1 MLLSFY
7 ISFHSIGI
15 SGSLSE
21 CLFCVCVFYFV
32 LTTKKFTLLFIVH
45 TYFTDYKECVSHDSR
60 PIILLSTHI
69 WIYCANQI
77 CIILVAWYF
86 FPKTKL
92 RLIFILRIF
101 NKQYFRINLF
111 FGLVFGVL
119 WSPKVTAHYQLNI
132 NYNDSFGPAG
142 MTCKLYS
149 STSSSTSLNE
159 GLYFIF
165 RLLIRLPTG
174 KFLETWNAL

>member
-1 MLLSFY
+1 MSVL
-7 ISFHSIGI
+7 
-15 SGSLSE
+15 
-21 CLFCVCVFYFV
+21 CVCVFYFV
-32 LTTKKFTLLFIVH
+32 LTTEKFTFLFIVN

-60 PIILLSTHI
+60 PIILLSIHI
-69 WIYCANQI
+69 WIYCADKYVLYWWPDI
-77 CIILVAWYF
+77 F
-86 FPKTKL
+86 FPKQSFAWFL
-92 RLIFILRIF
+92 FYVFF

-132 NYNDSFGPAG
+132 NNYNDSFGPTG

>member
-15 SGSLSE
+15 NGSLSE

-32 LTTKKFTLLFIVH
+32 LTTKKFTFLFIVH

-60 PIILLSTHI
+60 PIILLSIHI

-86 FPKTKL
+86 FPKTKFH
-92 RLIFILRIF
+92 LIFILRIF

-119 WSPKVTAHYQLNI
+119 WSPKVTAHHQLNI

>member
-1 MLLSFY
+1 MSVL
-7 ISFHSIGI
+7 
-15 SGSLSE
+15 
-21 CLFCVCVFYFV
+21 CVCVFYFV
-32 LTTKKFTLLFIVH
+32 LTTEKFTFLFIVN

-60 PIILLSTHI
+60 PIILLSIHI

-92 RLIFILRIF
+92 RLIFILRIKYVKNFF

-132 NYNDSFGPAG
+132 NNYNDSFGPAG

>member
-1 MLLSFY
+1 MSVCFV
-7 ISFHSIGI
+7 
-15 SGSLSE
+15 
-21 CLFCVCVFYFV
+21 CVCFILFLRLKNLHFCSLYILILQTIKNVFLMIQGPSFFSVFTSEYIVQIKYV
-32 LTTKKFTLLFIVH
+32 LYWWPDI
-45 TYFTDYKECVSHDSR
+45 
-60 PIILLSTHI
+60 
-69 WIYCANQI
+69 
-77 CIILVAWYF
+77 F
-86 FPKTKL
+86 FPKQSFAWFL
-92 RLIFILRIF
+92 FYVFF

-165 RLLIRLPTG
+165 RLLIRFPTG

>member
-1 MLLSFY
+1 M
-7 ISFHSIGI
+7 
-15 SGSLSE
+15 
-21 CLFCVCVFYFV
+21 CVCACFILF
-32 LTTKKFTLLFIVH
+32 LKKKKFTFLFIVH

-60 PIILLSTHI
+60 TIILLSIHI

-77 CIILVAWYF
+77 CIILVVWYF

-92 RLIFILRIF
+92 HLIFILCIF
-101 NKQYFRINLF
+101 NKQYFRIYLF
-111 FGLVFGVL
+111 FSLVFGVL

-132 NYNDSFGPAG
+132 NYNDFFGPAA

-165 RLLIRLPTG
+165 RLLIRLPIG
-174 KFLETWNAL
+174 KFLEAWNTL